1 MAFLDRLE
9 TMRVPKITSTK
20 ALWWGIAFTTLYVLA
35 IVVGRPLFVDV
46 HFVPDTG
53 YLWYF
58 WRLPEPETFA
68 RITAWGGYFL
78 HQVVIWGLIYYGQT
92 RKHRTTKI
100 LQPVNVAALAA
111 NGFFVWLHLGQTW
124 VAYDGLAAD
133 TPIWS
138 SQYAVIVVLVLI
150 LLMENRRR
158 GLIFGKKFNMLE
170 ESARSVRKYHGYVF
184 SWAVIYTFWFHPM
197 EDTLGHLLGTFYTV
211 CLMLQGSLMFTRS
224 HTNKWWTTFLEIMVL
239 IHGSMVAYLNF
250 DGTWPFF
257 LFGFAAIFVV
267 TQMHGLNLALW
278 LRWAFVIIYLASAV
292 FVFGSR
298 GELEKLPSIGAIA
311 TFEIGMVFVF
321 AFVIWLATVAV
332 GWITGTMHHQ
342 VPKKA

>member
-1 MAFLDRLE
+1 MTVLDRLD
-9 TMRVPKITSTK
+9 TLQIPKITSSA
-20 ALWWGIAFTTLYVLA
+20 ALKWGVLFVAVYVVAIAL
-35 IVVGRPLFVDV
+35 GRPLFIDV

-53 YLWYF
+53 YLWYY
-58 WRLPEPETFA
+58 WRLPETNAFA
-68 RITAWGGYFL
+68 RFTAWGGYFF
-78 HQVVIWGLIYYGQT
+78 HQVAIWALIYYAQT
-92 RKHRTTKI
+92 RKLRTSKI
-100 LQPVNVAALAA
+100 LHPVNVASLAL

-124 VAYDGLAAD
+124 VAYDGLAMD

-138 SQYAVIVVLVLI
+138 SQYAVIVVLVMI

-224 HTNKWWTTFLEIMVL
+224 HTNKWWTGFLEIMVL

-257 LFGFAAIFVV
+257 LFGFAAIFIV

-278 LRWAFVIIYLASAV
+278 LRWAFVVIYLGSAT
-292 FVFGSR
+292 FVYGSR

-311 TFEIGMVFVF
+311 TFEIGMVFVM
-321 AFVIWLATVAV
+321 ALLVWLATVAI
-332 GWITGTMHHQ
+332 GWITGTAQHQ
-342 VPKKA
+342 RPRRA